1 MRSLWQVSVALI
13 GAFSL
18 SVYAQSVTVLA
29 TRGDVQVEQTG
40 GTWVRA
46 SAGMKLS
53 EQQKIK
59 LGPQSYAALV
69 FAGNKTRELRQPGT
83 YVLGQLL
90 SQRASAED
98 NPYAARYTGYVLNQ
112 AIASGAGRA
121 SGRTLGAVTRSTMA
135 PAPRTPAQ
143 SAFYPEKIVFSWDR
157 VPGSEGYILEV
168 LDEAGNVIHSQE
180 VPADQTSADLA
191 VGAKLKPG
199 PCYYWRISTR
209 RYASLHSNN
218 TCFRVLSSD
227 RAAALKK
234 EEEAL
239 RRSVD
244 LQSALGQA
252 ILGAFYEQNGLYGY
266 AWQAYNQAATLEP
279 DADGYVALRDGL
291 SQRAAQQASA
301 APVKE

>member
-1 MRSLWQVSVALI
+1 MRYLWQVSVALI

-18 SVYAQSVTVLA
+18 NVYGQPITVLA
-29 TRGDVQVEQTG
+29 TRGDVQIEQPG
-40 GTWVRA
+40 GAWVRA

-59 LGPQSYAALV
+59 LANQSYVALV
-69 FAGNKTRELRQPGT
+69 FPGNKTREIRQPGIYT
-83 YVLGQLL
+83 LAQLV
-90 SQRASAED
+90 SQRASVDD

-157 VPGSEGYILEV
+157 VPGSEGYIIEV
-168 LDEAGNVIHSQE
+168 LDEAGNVLHTQE
-180 VPADQTSADLA
+180 VPADQTSAELS
-191 VGAKLKPG
+191 VGGKLKPG

-209 RYASLHSNN
+209 RYASLRSNN
-218 TCFRVLSSD
+218 TCFRVLSPEKV
-227 RAAALKK
+227 AALKK
-234 EEEAL
+234 EEESL

-244 LQSALGQA
+244 LQTTLGQA
-252 ILGAFYEQNGLYGY
+252 LLGAFYEQNGLYGY
-266 AWQAYNQAATLEP
+266 AWQAYNQAAALEP
-279 DADGYVALRDGL
+279 EADGYVALRDGL
-291 SQRAAQQASA
+291 SQRAVQQASA
-301 APVKE
+301 TPVKE